1 MIKRQV
7 KKQGYFKLIPLSFD
21 FMNNKRKYE
30 EILELPKVLNMLS
43 NQAHCERTKE
53 MALSILPTYSYEE
66 TLTLL
71 NETNDAHMLIA
82 RFGSPSFGMISDIT
96 NSAARA
102 KSGGML
108 TMGELLKIGEALRV
122 FRSIKEW
129 KARCENVETSLDIYF
144 EKIIP
149 NRYFED
155 KIISSILS
163 DDEMA
168 DTASQALAD
177 IRRKIRSAS
186 SRVRSQLD
194 KMIHSSK
201 YQKYLQDPIVTIRDG
216 RFVVPVKSEYRS
228 EIAGLVHDTSA
239 SGATVFI
246 EPLSVV
252 ETNNDIKVL
261 LSKEK
266 AEIERIL
273 TGLSSEAGDFSVS
286 IITSYNATL
295 DIDLILAKAQLA
307 YKMKASLPIINNEGK
322 INLIKARHPLIKD
335 DKIVPININLGDKF
349 DTLVITGPNTG
360 GKTVSIKT
368 IGLFTL
374 MAMCGLM
381 IPASD
386 NSSISIF
393 DKVLVDIGDEQSIE
407 QSLSTFSSH
416 MTNTIEI
423 IKEADHNSLVIF
435 DELGAGTDPT
445 EGAALAMAILET
457 IKEKGSKIVATTHY
471 AELKEYALQEDRVE
485 NACCEFDVNTL
496 KPTYKLLIGIPGSSN
511 AFAISQKLGMEK
523 YVVDKA
529 RSFIA
534 DDKNKFDEVIKTI
547 EATRNQLEE
556 EKQEALKLKIEA
568 QKIKEESIKQYEK
581 IKSLAQSEIDAAKQ
595 KASRML
601 DKATLQVNE
610 LLEQINK
617 IKKNNNVS
625 QEDRTL
631 LKAKL
636 KELQNTADPIEKKNL
651 GDYKL
656 PRKLKKGDTVLICD
670 MDKEA
675 EVLEEP
681 DSSNKVLVQ
690 AGIIKT
696 RVNLSNLRLI
706 EKPKTKVTSQRGR
719 RNVQSIS
726 QRSANL
732 ELDLRGK
739 NALDA
744 IIDLDYFIDNAILL
758 NVSQLTVIHGKGTG
772 VLRKEVHAHL
782 KKHPAVKSYRLGVF
796 GEGEAGVTI
805 VELK

>member
-568 QKIKEESIKQYEK
+568 QKIKEDSIKQYEK
-581 IKSLAQSEIDAAKQ
+581 IKSSAQSEIDAAKQ

-625 QEDRTL
+625 QEDRAL

>member
-273 TGLSSEAGDFSVS
+273 TELSSEAGDFSVS

-568 QKIKEESIKQYEK
+568 QKIKEDSIKQYEK
-581 IKSLAQSEIDAAKQ
+581 IKSSAQSEIDAAKQ